1 MRNWFKTTVEQDR
14 SKLTK
19 ELESR
24 LEKALFSRETIS
36 LEIEHIKDMLEITKE
51 KSTVKKQTKTQ
62 VKPTKKQTKKQTKQT
77 TSNKTPANK
86 IEMLLLKNGNHIL
99 TGVNVANKQG
109 KLLQKYSALN
119 IHTTVSKWGEN
130 YYCFVN
136 STKAMNKTI
145 KIVEQISGFKYIGER
160 KFQK

>member
-1 MRNWFKTTVEQDR
+1 MLNWFKTTVEEDR
-14 SKLTK
+14 SKLSK
-19 ELESR
+19 ELEKK
-24 LEKALFSRETIS
+24 LERALFSKESIL

-51 KSTVKKQTKTQ
+51 KPTVKKQTKKQ

-77 TSNKTPANK
+77 SNKTPANS
-86 IEMLLLKNGNHIL
+86 IEMLLLSNGNHIL
-99 TGVNVANKQG
+99 TGVNVSNKQG
-109 KLLQKYSALN
+109 KLLQKYSALG
-119 IHTTVSKWGEN
+119 IHTTISKWGDD